1 MAPTFDVEGKMVR
14 VRTRAPDNDKLR
26 TYLQPLLL
34 RSAMAS
40 VLVER
45 YKPIIVSSLAN
56 IRTRATQVT
65 QIFSTAKNPARTQ
78 PDELVISEEVATFS
92 DEERLY
98 FRQVLAA
105 VIAEIS
111 ESHPVYIAY
120 MPGLETERPPLKEGP
135 SSALTRSEVESVA
148 KEAGVG
154 YVNLF
159 LTMQQSWQETQQPLH
174 GFNNANLFTGHLNTL
189 GHQSVAAGITTAFGA
204 SFTSIQQVTKRN
216 SMDSAINETT
226 KPITE
231 NYMLDK
237 D

>member
-45 YKPIIVSSLAN
+45 YKPIIFSSLAN
-56 IRTRATQVT
+56 IRTLATQIT

-78 PDELVISEEVATFS
+78 PDELVSSEEVATFS

-111 ESHPVYIAY
+111 ESHPVYLAY
-120 MPGLETERPPLKEGP
+120 MPGLEAERPPLKEGP
-135 SSALTRSEVESVA
+135 SSELTRSEVESVA

-159 LTMQQSWQETQQPLH
+159 STMQKSWQQTQQPLH

-204 SFTSIQQVTKRN
+204 SFASLQQVTKRN
-216 SMDSAINETT
+216 SIDSAIHEPT